1 MAICVLCEEKELA
14 PRSQLTTCS
23 NCRGSM
29 GLWGRRTAAEVLNR
43 RRKLH
48 IYDLRME
55 NVVLHPSNVTKAKPV
70 IKNFVSASAL
80 KKQVKAELRNGNGN
94 RKQA

>member
-14 PRSQLTTCS
+14 PRTRLTTCS
-23 NCRGSM
+23 NCRASM
-29 GLWGRRTAAEVLNR
+29 GVWQRRPAIEVLNR

-55 NVVLHPSNVTKAKPV
+55 NVVLHPGNIRAQPLIKP
-70 IKNFVSASAL
+70 FVSATAL
-80 KKQVKAELRNGNGN
+80 KRQAREHRRNGS
-94 RKQA
+94 K